1 MITRRRFGAAALFTA
16 LTPRRSFPA
25 ASEETRLN
33 IRPEAVSGA
42 IRPELHGHFAE
53 HLGTCIYGGI
63 WVGKSSNVPNING
76 YRKDAVAYLKAL
88 GIPVLRW
95 PGGCFA
101 DDYHWRD
108 GIGPVAKRP
117 KRVNIWWGYYTEDNS
132 FGTHEFIG
140 LCRMIGAEPYLAG
153 NVGSGTPQELR
164 DWVEYCNF
172 PSGST
177 LSDERIANGA
187 REPFDVKYWGVGNE
201 NWGCG
206 GTMTPE
212 EYCAAYRRYSTYVAS
227 RAESFG
233 SRRLFQVAC
242 GPSSNNLDWTRR
254 FFDTLGGR
262 RRPDGYAMHFYSRG
276 KDFATRFTPELAR
289 DQFATFAAME
299 KAIGEQRDLMDKYD
313 PKRQIGLMIDEWGV
327 WDRMNPEEERKN
339 GRLWQQITMRS
350 AVSAALGLN
359 VFHRQADKLV
369 MCNIAQTV
377 NVLHSMLLTEGNR
390 CIRTS
395 SYYAFE
401 LLKPHQGRNGVQV
414 EGGTPAPVGLS
425 VSASVKGKELILTL
439 INPKHDGGIK
449 VDASLAGA
457 KTVGG
462 RARILHDP
470 DLNACNTFENP
481 NRLVPK
487 DHPVS
492 AEGARVQ
499 IELPPLSIAT
509 AAIRLA

>member
-1 MITRRRFGAAALFTA
+1 MMTRRRFGAAALFTA
-16 LTPRRSFPA
+16 LTPRRGLPA
-25 ASEETRLN
+25 TEDARLN
-33 IRPEAVSGA
+33 IRTDSVIGT
-42 IRPELHGHFAE
+42 IRPELHGQFAE
-53 HLGTCIYGGI
+53 HLGSCIYGGV
-63 WVGKSSNVPNING
+63 WVGKNSKIPNING
-76 YRKDAVAYLKAL
+76 YRRDAVEYLKAL

-108 GIGPVAKRP
+108 GIGPLAKRP
-117 KRVNIWWGYYTEDNS
+117 RRVNIWWGYYTEDNS
-132 FGTHEFIG
+132 FGTHEFIE
-140 LCRMIGAEPYLAG
+140 LCRMIGSEPYLAG

-187 REPFDVKYWGVGNE
+187 RQPFNVKYWGIGNE

-206 GTMTPE
+206 GNMTPE
-212 EYCAAYRRYSTYVAS
+212 EYCANYRRYATYVTS

-233 SRRLFQVAC
+233 AQKLFLVAC
-242 GPSSNNLDWTRR
+242 GPSGNNLDWTRR

-262 RRPDGYAMHFYSRG
+262 KRPDGYAMHFYSRG
-276 KDFATRFTPELAR
+276 KDFATRFTPEIAR
-289 DQFATFAAME
+289 EQFATFEAME
-299 KAIGEQRDLMDKYD
+299 KAIGEQRELMDKYD

-327 WDRMNPEEERKN
+327 WDRMNPEEEKKY

-350 AVSAALGLN
+350 AISGALGLN

-377 NVLHSMLLTEGNR
+377 NVLHAILLTEGNR
-390 CIRTS
+390 TIRTS
-395 SYYAFE
+395 TYYVFQ
-401 LLKPHQGRNGVQV
+401 LLKPHLGRESVRV
-414 EGGTPAPVGLS
+414 EGGLS
-425 VSASVKGKELILTL
+425 TSASVKGKELVLTL
-439 INPKHDGGIK
+439 VNPKHDTGIK
-449 VDASLAGA
+449 VDASLTGA
-457 KTVGG
+457 KALAAQ
-462 RARILHDP
+462 ARILHDP

-481 NRLVPK
+481 DRLAPK

-492 AEGARVQ
+492 AEGARVR

-509 AAIRLA
+509 ARVALA